1 MKKGLFLIAFAFVI
15 LANSVFVSAI
25 TGSMGNARVVL
36 YPEVNGWTNTIIER
50 SILVKNVND
59 VPINITLTLDENA
72 TKFIEL
78 VDQTF
83 ILESGNEKKAEFI
96 VKVKKEGEY
105 FGKINVY
112 FTPIETKEPGVVLS
126 SVVTVIAKKNK
137 GYEEV
142 NEDTKKEKQ
151 VDETFENKTKESN
164 EPKNNLMIFLT
175 ITTLI
180 LFLVLVFLFYL
191 SSKKGRRI
199 KQKKR
204 RQDK

>member
-1 MKKGLFLIAFAFVI
+1 L
-15 LANSVFVSAI
+15 
-25 TGSMGNARVVL
+25 
-36 YPEVNGWTNTIIER
+36 
-50 SILVKNVND
+50 
-59 VPINITLTLDENA
+59 
-72 TKFIEL
+72 
-78 VDQTF
+78 Q
-83 ILESGNEKKAEFI
+83 
-96 VKVKKEGEY
+96 
-105 FGKINVY
+105 
-112 FTPIETKEPGVVLS
+112 
-126 SVVTVIAKKNK
+126 KKNK